1 MSFYEFK
8 EGDAWEFAR
17 MQGIGTRQKGNELHF
32 IKCPYCKSTK
42 DKWTFA
48 IDIKTGQFKCLRA
61 SCGVKGNFIT
71 LSRDFNFSLGDEV
84 DEYYRTKKSFKKL
97 PTPKEPIKPKEPA
110 IEYLL
115 KRGISEKVA
124 ARYEITTQTEHKN
137 ILVFPFYDEKG
148 EMQFVKYRKMDF
160 DKEQDNNKEWCESNC
175 KPILFGMKQCN
186 LENKRLILTEGQI
199 DSLSVAEAEIE
210 NAVSVPN
217 GAKGFTWIPY
227 CYDWL
232 QQFTELI
239 VFGDYERGEISLLNE
254 MKNRFTGI
262 VKVVRKQDYKGCKDA
277 NEILV
282 KYGKESVKNAVE
294 NAEIIP
300 VRAVKDLADVK
311 SVDLYRLPKISTGI
325 DSIDKI
331 LSGGMF
337 YGQLIV
343 LTGKRGD
350 GKSTLASQI
359 VANALDA
366 GKKIFAY
373 SGELRDYFFKRW
385 LNLQMAGKHNVI
397 TRTEIDSTVNYYITN
412 SIDEIISESYRGR
425 AFLFDDTS
433 VDDGEIT
440 ELLDIIERSVKQY
453 GIDLVLV
460 DNLMTCLD
468 VSLNTDLYRAQ
479 SKFMDKLVKISKL
492 LNVVIIL
499 VAHPR
504 KNRYGTDDTDEISGS
519 ADITNKADI
528 VFTYKRSKELGDSV
542 RKLSISKNRLT
553 GKLAVGEKE
562 ISLFFDEASKRI
574 SDRESDFTKV
584 FTWEEAQLKFGWIEE
599 NEWTKDNP
607 FV

>member
-8 EGDAWEFAR
+8 EGDVWEFAR
-17 MQGIGTRQKGNELHF
+17 MQGIATRQKGNELHF

-48 IDIKTGQFKCLRA
+48 INIKTGQFKCLRA

-71 LSRDFNFSLGDEV
+71 LSKDLEFSLGNDV
-84 DEYYRTKKSFKKL
+84 DEYYRPKKQFKKL
-97 PTPKEPIKPKEPA
+97 NTPKKPIVPKEPA
-110 IEYLL
+110 IAYLAS
-115 KRGISEKVA
+115 RGISEKIVK
-124 ARYEITTQTEHKN
+124 RYEITTQTDHKN
-137 ILVFPFYDEKG
+137 ILVFPFYDGDESL
-148 EMQFVKYRKMDF
+148 QFVKYRKMDF
-160 DKEQDNNKEWCESNC
+160 DKERDNNKEWCEANC

-186 LENKRLILTEGQI
+186 LENKSLILTEGQM
-199 DSLSVAEAEIE
+199 DSLSVAEAGIE

-282 KYGKESVKNAVE
+282 KYGKEAVKNAVE

-359 VANALDA
+359 VANALNT

-528 VFTYKRSKELGDSV
+528 VFTYKQSKELGDSV

>member
-1 MSFYEFK
+1 M
-8 EGDAWEFAR
+8 
-17 MQGIGTRQKGNELHF
+17 
-32 IKCPYCKSTK
+32 
-42 DKWTFA
+42 
-48 IDIKTGQFKCLRA
+48 
-61 SCGVKGNFIT
+61 
-71 LSRDFNFSLGDEV
+71 
-84 DEYYRTKKSFKKL
+84 
-97 PTPKEPIKPKEPA
+97 
-110 IEYLL
+110 
-115 KRGISEKVA
+115 
-124 ARYEITTQTEHKN
+124 
-137 ILVFPFYDEKG
+137 
-148 EMQFVKYRKMDF
+148 
-160 DKEQDNNKEWCESNC
+160 
-175 KPILFGMKQCN
+175 
-186 LENKRLILTEGQI
+186 
-199 DSLSVAEAEIE
+199 DSLSVAEAGIE

-282 KYGKESVKNAVE
+282 KYGKEAVKNAVE

-412 SIDEIISESYRGR
+412 SIDEMISESYRGR

-433 VDDGEIT
+433 VDDGEIA